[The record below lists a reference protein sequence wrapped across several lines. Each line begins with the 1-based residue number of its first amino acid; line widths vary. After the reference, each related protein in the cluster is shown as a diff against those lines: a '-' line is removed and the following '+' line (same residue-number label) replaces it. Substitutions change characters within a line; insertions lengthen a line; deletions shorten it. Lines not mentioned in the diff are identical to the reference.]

1 MSKVAPR
8 CLVVDD
14 EPLIRNLAVRSLSQH
29 GIKCDS
35 TGDGHEASTMLAERY
50 YDCALIDLQVP
61 GKNGHALCVQAL
73 NLEHS
78 PVVVVIT
85 GLAIPQIEED
95 LHKRGIQKIFHKP
108 GNIKEIALYFRDV
121 LQKQTVLKDQTPLP
135 DDLSD
140 EEQVNLEQ
148 LLSEPVSE
156 FTSTLDSLPVAS
168 ISAQGGTTEHF
179 VIVVFCRAADRTEN
193 IASLIR
199 SKGYSAIAAT
209 SSDHLLELLNSTRV
223 DLLVIE
229 KELRGF
235 LDGIQII
242 ESLCNQLLSVNV
254 VLISADRMAS
264 LPDTPA
270 MSNVIRKFDT
280 TMSDQ
285 DLADSI
291 ILILKSFNSR
301 PLMIDE
307 HARRLVSDAERIPP
321 MPHVLAKIISY
332 LEQPVEEIDFDLLAK
347 DIEIDARLTSEL
359 LRVTNSSSTGVAH
372 QVTTTRNA
380 IRLLGAK
387 RAITLCLAL
396 GIRTM
401 NSELLKPWGDELRE
415 WYLKRVALTA
425 SVARVAAQQF
435 EKVPH
440 ESAFLLGIMQDLGI
454 LVFAEHY
461 SEKYFTR
468 VIQRVRTIG
477 SLTLVAS
484 EKLVTNTNHAQVS
497 AAVLRLW
504 GFPPTIIEPVL
515 LHHSP
520 ISNKESKIIASY
532 LRCMKL
538 AELFADFADNPV
550 PQRRTALNDFVR
562 EHISA
567 PPGECGA
574 MLLQAV
580 SQAQEMS
587 RQFETPNIDVD
598 TLKSAITKLQEED

>member
-1 MSKVAPR
+1 M
-8 CLVVDD
+8 
-14 EPLIRNLAVRSLSQH
+14 
-29 GIKCDS
+29 
-35 TGDGHEASTMLAERY
+35 
-50 YDCALIDLQVP
+50 
-61 GKNGHALCVQAL
+61 
-73 NLEHS
+73 
-78 PVVVVIT
+78 
-85 GLAIPQIEED
+85 
-95 LHKRGIQKIFHKP
+95 
-108 GNIKEIALYFRDV
+108 
-121 LQKQTVLKDQTPLP
+121 
-135 DDLSD
+135 
-140 EEQVNLEQ
+140 
-148 LLSEPVSE
+148 
-156 FTSTLDSLPVAS
+156 
-168 ISAQGGTTEHF
+168 
-179 VIVVFCRAADRTEN
+179 
-193 IASLIR
+193 
-199 SKGYSAIAAT
+199 
-209 SSDHLLELLNSTRV
+209 
-223 DLLVIE
+223 
-229 KELRGF
+229 
-235 LDGIQII
+235 
-242 ESLCNQLLSVNV
+242 
-254 VLISADRMAS
+254 
-264 LPDTPA
+264 
-270 MSNVIRKFDT
+270 
-280 TMSDQ
+280 
-285 DLADSI
+285 
-291 ILILKSFNSR
+291 
-301 PLMIDE
+301 
-307 HARRLVSDAERIPP
+307 
-321 MPHVLAKIISY
+321 
-332 LEQPVEEIDFDLLAK
+332 
-347 DIEIDARLTSEL
+347 
-359 LRVTNSSSTGVAH
+359 
-372 QVTTTRNA
+372 
-380 IRLLGAK
+380 
-387 RAITLCLAL
+387 
-396 GIRTM
+396 
-401 NSELLKPWGDELRE
+401 WE

-520 ISNKESKIIASY
+520 ISSKESKIIASY

-538 AELFADFADNPV
+538 AELFADFADNPI